1 MKKKAIYLLT
11 ALMMTLSAAFASAQE
26 RSVSL
31 TITVGTE
38 ISDNL
43 EGQPVSLMQTDY
55 SLSYPSLTLN
65 AEGTCTVKVY
75 PGNHRLTVERSGY
88 DTAVKEFSV

>member
-1 MKKKAIYLLT
+1 
-11 ALMMTLSAAFASAQE
+11 MMTLSAAFASAQE

-43 EGQPVSLMQTDY
+43 EGQPVSLMQTD
-55 SLSYPSLTLN
+55 
-65 AEGTCTVKVY
+65 
-75 PGNHRLTVERSGY
+75 
-88 DTAVKEFSV
+88 